1 MERAEAIRRLP
12 STYAAI
18 VELLDDGADEAGI
31 ADRLGIEPAAV
42 PALVVVARA
51 KLARLLRD

>member
-31 ADRLGIEPAAV
+31 ADRLGIEPATV